1 MDFVTVRDLRAE
13 SGKVWDRV
21 EAGEEIVLTRNGK
34 PFAVV
39 VPTAPAELEAT
50 LRAVRMRK
58 FGQVVDRLRQQ
69 AAENGLRGMTVGEID
84 AEVAA
89 VRKAR
94 RGRSTRRR

>member
-39 VPTAPAELEAT
+39 VPTAPAELEGT

-94 RGRSTRRR
+94 RDRSTRRR